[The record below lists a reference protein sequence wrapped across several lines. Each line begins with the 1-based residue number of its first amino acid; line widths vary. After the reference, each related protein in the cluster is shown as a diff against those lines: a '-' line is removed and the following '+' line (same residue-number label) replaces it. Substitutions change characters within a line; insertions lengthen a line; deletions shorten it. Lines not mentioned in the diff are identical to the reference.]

1 MNGFHKFSKLQP
13 GIGLPSFL
21 PKSIGPYLPSALSRL
36 YGQLSTGRG
45 GGFIPGRNES
55 CTCLDEHYGFFR
67 SLPMLSAFLRAS
79 NEALS
84 VVFLTF

>member
-36 YGQLSTGRG
+36 YGQLSRG
-45 GGFIPGRNES
+45 GLYPAEMSHARVLTNIMGFSGHYL
-55 CTCLDEHYGFFR
+55 CCLH
-67 SLPMLSAFLRAS
+67 S
-79 NEALS
+79 
-84 VVFLTF
+84 

>member
-36 YGQLSTGRG
+36 YGQLYTGGWG
-45 GGFIPGRNES
+45 GGLYPAEMSHARVLTNIM
-55 CTCLDEHYGFFR
+55 GFPATTYAVR
-67 SLPMLSAFLRAS
+67 ILEGLK
-79 NEALS
+79 
-84 VVFLTF
+84 

>member
-36 YGQLSTGRG
+36 YGQLTTG
-45 GGFIPGRNES
+45 GGLYLAEMSHARVLTNIMGFSGHYL
-55 CTCLDEHYGFFR
+55 CCLH
-67 SLPMLSAFLRAS
+67 S
-79 NEALS
+79 
-84 VVFLTF
+84 